1 MRQKYEYM
9 LKNPEVN
16 VRNIIHTSHISQKR
30 KKIRT
35 ALKEIVS
42 ENELIELNLDPNI
55 RPSNLTPNDYL
66 KLAKRK

>member
-1 MRQKYEYM
+1 MQREPLEDTDKRIEAFEIAKVAFQ
-9 LKNPEVN
+9 
-16 VRNIIHTSHISQKR
+16 QKR